1 MPTETLF
8 FVAVTVIAFGGFA
21 ATLAY
26 VEVSTRASRR
36 QNHPIPGE

>member
-8 FVAVTVIAFGGFA
+8 FVAATVIAFSGFA

-26 VEVSTRASRR
+26 VEATTKTVRR
-36 QNHPIPGE
+36 KNHPIPGE